1 MMTYDKK
8 QLRDVKILINDH
20 DYRTLSALARLHGV
34 KIYEELAIAVREH
47 NNQYAEVDT
56 VPLLEPF
63 DWLNLQKVSPYNFSD
78 DVYEI
83 TNTVYPQL
91 TREQF
96 EKIQLERQPH
106 REQHMAEPHN

>member
-1 MMTYDKK
+1 MDGM
-8 QLRDVKILINDH
+8 QLRDVKILVNDH

-34 KIYEELAIAVREH
+34 KIYEELAMAVREH

-63 DWLNLQKVSPYNFSD
+63 DWLNMQRVSPYNFSD

-83 TNTVYPQL
+83 THDVYPRL

-106 REQHMAEPHN
+106 REHSYTPPEG